1 MRPTRI
7 RVKAMTKMWDPL
19 FRFAFNRG
27 KIELID
33 ERIKEL
39 QELKKRLEAEGMHPK
54 GHSMISMDLGSS
66 KIVIM
71 KNDKIII
78 EEPAVIAYMA
88 PTRQVIAV
96 GNEAN
101 ERCRMQH
108 MKLIHPMKEEEG
120 TDFNCIE
127 SLLKGFT
134 TQGESLN
141 KWHKREA
148 SNRKRNALLPTSEIA
163 VGISLN
169 CTYAKRRCIQES
181 LENIGFKKVHM
192 IPEAIAAAV
201 GMGMEIQKTR
211 GRMIIDLGGGWTQI
225 AVISLGGIVVGK
237 TIAVGGDNLTWA
249 IKKGLQVDFHIGVS
263 LQIAE
268 KIKLNIGSA
277 FPTEETKKYTLRGL
291 HLYTAEPLEIV
302 ITAKDI
308 AKWIDE
314 PLKQIENG
322 ITTILE
328 SISPELFNDIANY
341 QIALTGGGALLLGI
355 ANRLQERT
363 KIKVTVA
370 DDPLH
375 LVARSVGL
383 ALQYEKEFAKNKK

>member
-1 MRPTRI
+1 
-7 RVKAMTKMWDPL
+7 
-19 FRFAFNRG
+19 
-27 KIELID
+27 
-33 ERIKEL
+33 
-39 QELKKRLEAEGMHPK
+39 
-54 GHSMISMDLGSS
+54 
-66 KIVIM
+66 
-71 KNDKIII
+71 
-78 EEPAVIAYMA
+78 
-88 PTRQVIAV
+88 
-96 GNEAN
+96 
-101 ERCRMQH
+101 
-108 MKLIHPMKEEEG
+108 MKEEEG

-134 TQGESLN
+134 TQGESHN

-163 VGISLN
+163 VGISQN
-169 CTYAKRRCIQES
+169 CTYAKRRCIQEA

-341 QIALTGGGALLLGI
+341 QIALTGGGALLPGI